1 MNDLIIALY
10 RETDSLK
17 LLEKY
22 SLKYNYRPIIYNKG
36 GLKVK
41 SSLFKNINLPNI
53 GLHTHSYLY
62 HIVENY
68 ENLSDVTI
76 FLLGSAF
83 RDIKKAKKANWILQN
98 GNKCKGFMAQ
108 HIWLSDEIDY
118 QFELPYYEVYDYSKR
133 WLKANSKRIKTKMIR
148 AETKPLG
155 KWIENNINQT
165 LQNKRFLRSSKC
177 IFAAHKNL
185 IHSKPLSYWED
196 LLSQVNKESE
206 DIRNLEVV
214 HFFERAWLCI
224 FISNPTIEDLQHDTS
239 TYGPINFL

>member
-10 RETDSLK
+10 RENDSLR

-22 SLKYNYRPIIYNKG
+22 SRKYQYRPIIYNKG

-53 GLHTHSYLY
+53 GLHTHSYIY
-62 HIVENY
+62 HIVKNY
-68 ENLSDVTI
+68 ENLSEVTI

-83 RDIKKAKKANWILQN
+83 RDIKKERKAKWILEN

-118 QFELPYYEVYDYSKR
+118 EFELPYYEVLDYSKR
-133 WLKANSKRIKTKMIR
+133 WLNANSKRIKTKMIR
-148 AETKPLG
+148 AENKPLG
-155 KWIENNINQT
+155 KWIEKNTNYT
-165 LQNKRFLRSSKC
+165 LQNKRFLRSNKC
-177 IFAAHKNL
+177 IFAAHKSL
-185 IHSKPLSYWED
+185 IQAKPLSYWKN

-206 DIRNLEVV
+206 DVRNLEVV
-214 HFFERAWLCI
+214 HFFERAWLSI
-224 FISNPTIEDLQHDTS
+224 FISNPSIEKLQHDIS
-239 TYGPINFL
+239 TYGPINFF